1 MYDMFIGGVSG
12 TLEPVATT
20 ALRELG
26 EELGLGP
33 YGGSSSVPDRGTLG
47 LGVLV
52 SFGLLRCFLEF
63 FYKTSAVYVRPVAK
77 SSFQGDCLLL

>member
-12 TLEPVATT
+12 TSEPVATT

-33 YGGSSSVPDRGTLG
+33 YGGSGSGSSCAPDRGTPG
-47 LGVLV
+47 
-52 SFGLLRCFLEF
+52 
-63 FYKTSAVYVRPVAK
+63 
-77 SSFQGDCLLL
+77 